1 MICFG
6 GEDILFSLRL
16 KCLMFNSFSCIL
28 IGYVTH
34 MEEASRTLD
43 QIGKRN
49 MVLNWVVS
57 GTFADHDQEADL
69 HCLR

>member
-1 MICFG
+1 
-6 GEDILFSLRL
+6 
-16 KCLMFNSFSCIL
+16 
-28 IGYVTH
+28 